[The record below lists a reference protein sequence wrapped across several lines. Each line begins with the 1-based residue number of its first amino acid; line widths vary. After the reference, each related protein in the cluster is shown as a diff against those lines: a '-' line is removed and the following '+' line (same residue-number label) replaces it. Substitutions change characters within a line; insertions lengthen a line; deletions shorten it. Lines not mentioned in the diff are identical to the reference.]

1 MKGNQIRLRVTDEE
15 KQVIFSNAKEQGMSA
30 SEYIRKLATSRAF

>member
-1 MKGNQIRLRVTDEE
+1 MKGNKIQLRVTDEE

-30 SEYIRKLATSRAF
+30 SQYIRKLATSRAF

>member
-1 MKGNQIRLRVTDEE
+1 MKGKYIQLRVTDEE